1 MVIMMIMM
9 MATIIIDDSTKRMM
23 MMMMM
28 IMIIHIV
35 KMIKLMIMMMMMMM
49 MMIIYYD
56 GIIQKMLPYADVN
69 NKDIF
74 LSHYS
79 NYENFSSTYFQLHA
93 AVYLHPRTSQDC
105 QGSAYGH

>member
-23 MMMMM
+23 MMMM

-35 KMIKLMIMMMMMMM
+35 KMIKLMKMM